1 LIKEKQLMDQKPITV
16 QTTVNAPIEKV
27 WEYWSAPEHIV
38 GWAFASD
45 DWEARDPENDLR
57 AGGKFKTHMAAK
69 DGSAGFDFAGVYTAV
84 REHELI
90 AYDLDDGR
98 HVDTEFTQLPEGV
111 EVKQTFDPEDENPPD
126 FQRSGWQAFLDNF
139 KKYAEGR

>member
-1 LIKEKQLMDQKPITV
+1 MNQKPITV
-16 QTTVNAPIEKV
+16 QTIVNAPIEKV

-38 GWAFASD
+38 GWAFPSV

-69 DGSAGFDFAGVYTAV
+69 DGSAGFDFAGAYTAV

-90 AYDLDDGR
+90 AYDLGDGR
-98 HVDTEFTQLPEGV
+98 HVKIEFTPLPEGV
-111 EVKQTFDPEDENPPD
+111 EISQTFDPENENPPE
-126 FQRSGWQAFLDNF
+126 FQRSGWQAILVNF
-139 KKYAEGR
+139 KEYAEGQ